1 MTTTDA
7 TTPATITAA
16 VLDATVKQVFEAAAE
31 EGLQKIGELDPDLG
45 RDRLRRK
52 LDSAWHSACLTP
64 NSTRLGVARAL
75 GLLGT
80 SGWSERVGV
89 SRIRASIK
97 RVAATADYSFKM
109 HRHGTQGART
119 EMVFAGTASERLYSA
134 HRAAEES
141 AGLESETRR
150 AIAAL
155 ESVMQTLASEDW
167 SVDADAVESDAWHG
181 EAVRAAMN
189 VGLKTLKN
197 RLARITNPGENER

>member
-1 MTTTDA
+1 MINSEFI
-7 TTPATITAA
+7 PNTAA
-16 VLDATVKQVFEAAAE
+16 TLDATVKQVFEAAAE
-31 EGLQKIGELDPDLG
+31 KGLQKIGDLDPDIG
-45 RDRLRRK
+45 RDRLRSK
-52 LDSAWHSACLTP
+52 LDSAWNSACLTP
-64 NSTRLGVARAL
+64 NSTRLDVARAL
-75 GLLGT
+75 GILGVT
-80 SGWSERVGV
+80 GWSERVSV

-97 RVAATADYSFKM
+97 RVAATADYSFQM
-109 HRHGTQGART
+109 RRRGTQGART

-155 ESVMQTLASEDW
+155 ESVMRTLASEDW

-189 VGLKTLKN
+189 VGLKTLEN
-197 RLARITNPGENER
+197 RLARITNSEVTA